1 MKRPVKVKPI
11 ASNHRQRE
19 RAAFKSQGRART
31 VGTISAG
38 RLRRDLSAFY
48 SRSEWRDISPA
59 QRVIRGVRRDLRDG
73 SHVRPGHSSALAP
86 QLMALPLPLSLLL
99 VRADYAATVMRVSR
113 VG

>member
-11 ASNHRQRE
+11 APNHRQRE
-19 RAAFKSQGRART
+19 RVLFNSQGRART
-31 VGTISAG
+31 VRTISAG
-38 RLRRDLSAFY
+38 RRRRDPSAFY
-48 SRSEWRDISPA
+48 SRSEWRCMSPA

-86 QLMALPLPLSLLL
+86 QLIALPLLRPL